1 MYECTCKFLFLW
13 LSLQKPPEDATPQK
27 KKTGSAKRRE
37 KKLKNEPSSVT
48 AETLPGGLQVV
59 EFAEARATELQCLL
73 KAVTG
78 KEMGKRT
85 FQKLPRHMR
94 RRAMSHNIRRLPR
107 RLREKAAKEVCG
119 CGWVCVGHTPCYNAH
134 TCSCTNLDHITD

>member
-1 MYECTCKFLFLW
+1 MNERKSLFLRF
-13 LSLQKPPEDATPQK
+13 SLQKLPEDATPQK
-27 KKTGSAKRRE
+27 TKTGSAKRHE

-59 EFAEARATELQCLL
+59 DFAETRATELQCLL

-85 FQKLPRHMR
+85 FQKLLHHM
-94 RRAMSHNIRRLPR
+94 SN
-107 RLREKAAKEVCG
+107 ESQC
-119 CGWVCVGHTPCYNAH
+119 
-134 TCSCTNLDHITD
+134 